1 MLSPLLAFSVDRF
14 RVTCPADTSCI
25 RQLDASLIDNNCND
39 DDGDDDSVV
48 WVAVYRSNQNQPSVF
63 VRDEFFHAMTTATT
77 IQEEEGLPSLA
88 STTTTP
94 TVDTSKLSTPMA
106 LEIPVAVA
114 QLRPSPDFENKW
126 ILDSLRCG
134 LKKEDINDDCDG
146 GSEFIEALSVA
157 VDSLLLHHL
166 QQQRNNDFV
175 FEATIRTKATL
186 FSNKV
191 LEARGFEPVEELSK
205 DMATHISKYDACLQS
220 YAERSASTIP
230 PGARDRALQIVS
242 LLGRLDRDQ
251 QLEAAASAEEEK
263 KSKDDD
269 QDDYDP
275 WATFKMQI

>member
-1 MLSPLLAFSVDRF
+1 M
-14 RVTCPADTSCI
+14 
-25 RQLDASLIDNNCND
+25 
-39 DDGDDDSVV
+39 
-48 WVAVYRSNQNQPSVF
+48 
-63 VRDEFFHAMTTATT
+63 
-77 IQEEEGLPSLA
+77 
-88 STTTTP
+88 P
-94 TVDTSKLSTPMA
+94 TVDSSKLTTPMA
-106 LEIPVAVA
+106 LEKPVAVA

-146 GSEFIEALSVA
+146 GSEFTEALSVA

-166 QQQRNNDFV
+166 QQQHQNDFV

-205 DMATHISKYDACLQS
+205 DMATHVSKYDACLQS
-220 YAERSASTIP
+220 YAERSTSTIP

-251 QLEAAASAEEEK
+251 QLEAASAEEEN